1 MENVRKHRGIKLLT
15 TEARRNY
22 LVSEPNYHTTIL
34 FFKETICHKNEKN
47 TQIFMRKL
55 VYLGLSMLEISKALL
70 HEFWY
75 DYVKPKYGEKKS
87 EFGYSFTVYTKTEDS
102 YVDIAKNVEKRL
114 DTLNMN

>member
-34 FFKETICHKNEKN
+34 FFKETIGHKNEKN

-75 DYVKPKYGEKKS
+75 DYVKPKYGEKKVRIWLQL
-87 EFGYSFTVYTKTEDS
+87 YSLH
-102 YVDIAKNVEKRL
+102 KNRRQLCRHCKKR
-114 DTLNMN
+114 

>member
-34 FFKETICHKNEKN
+34 FFKETIGHKNEKN